1 MRNALLIAW
10 REFAE
15 NAKTRGFWFGIL
27 LFPLIWIV
35 GAQVPALLDRKG
47 TPTRNFVLVDR
58 TGRLE
63 PVVEAA
69 LGMEERRRVSEAFR
83 EWASGHLLPGASLP
97 AMAEEFEFGAS
108 MQRVR
113 PLLKTNAGEFVTP
126 PPRFRRVGLPPGVRD
141 TGDIMSLETELR
153 TWLKDG
159 REFVPPEGGA
169 RVSLFAVALLA
180 AGTSSNSAPVLR
192 FWSDNQADTALRE
205 RIDGAVSSEFRKQ
218 EYVRLGID
226 PRVVSRVEGS
236 RANVLNLSPRKAA
249 GEEKVG
255 MADLLRQWV
264 PSAFVYLLWVAVFSI
279 AQMLLNSVIEEK
291 SNRIIEVLLSSVTPV
306 ELMAGKLIGIAAI
319 GLVMIAAWVGT
330 LFGVILWMAGT
341 MSVGAPAGASAGPA
355 AQLPLELMTLLGD
368 SWILPAFAL
377 YFLLGYVL
385 YSAVI
390 LAIGSTCNTIKDAQ
404 NYMGVIV
411 LLMMVPLVAMTF
423 IPRDPNGPIAT
434 ALSWIPPYTPFVMMN
449 RVTAGPPLRDVLG
462 TLAMLVVF
470 DALAIWG
477 CGRVFRAA
485 VLRTGQ
491 PASLVQVLRW
501 MRGR

>member
-1 MRNALLIAW
+1 MRIALLIAW
-10 REFAE
+10 SEFAVY
-15 NAKTRGFWFGIL
+15 AKTRGFWFGIL

-47 TPTRNFVLVDR
+47 TPTRNFLLVDR

-69 LGMEERRRVSEAFR
+69 LEKEEHRRVSEAFR
-83 EWASGHLLPGASLP
+83 EWASGRLLPGASLP
-97 AMAEEFEFGAS
+97 VVPEELDLEVS
-108 MQRVR
+108 IQRVR
-113 PLLKTNAGEFVTP
+113 PMLRTNAGEFVKP
-126 PPRFRRVGLPPGVRD
+126 PPRFRRVGMPPGVRD
-141 TGDIMSLETELR
+141 TGDAASLETELR

-159 REFVPPEGGA
+159 REFVPPEGGS
-169 RVSLFAVALLA
+169 RVSLFAVALLS

-205 RIDGAVSSEFRKQ
+205 RIDSAVTSDFRKR

-236 RANVLNLSPRKAA
+236 RANVVNLSPRKAA

-319 GLVMIAAWVGT
+319 GLVMITAWVGT
-330 LFGVILWMAGT
+330 LFVVILWMAGT
-341 MSVGAPAGASAGPA
+341 MSAGASAASAGA
-355 AQLPLELMTLLGD
+355 ATQLPLELMTLLGD

-462 TLAMLVVF
+462 TLVMLVAF